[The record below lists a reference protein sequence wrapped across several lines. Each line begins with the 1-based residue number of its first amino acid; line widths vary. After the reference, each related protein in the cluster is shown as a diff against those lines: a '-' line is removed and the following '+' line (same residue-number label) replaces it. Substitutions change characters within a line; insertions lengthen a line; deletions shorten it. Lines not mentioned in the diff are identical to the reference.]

1 MDNKTAYAIVEVL
14 GEALVRRQEGIDNCL
29 EHIAQL
35 DSVNQRLIS
44 ESKKMKEEILSLKS
58 ESSAPVKVADC
69 GRFDIAQGA
78 DRNDYE
84 NTRAETCCDNVCG
97 EPDCCENIGETPYG
111 IDG

>member
-1 MDNKTAYAIVEVL
+1 MDNKTAYAIVEAL

-35 DSVNQRLIS
+35 DSVNQRLIA
-44 ESKKMKEEILSLKS
+44 ENRKMKEELDVIRN
-58 ESSAPVKVADC
+58 APVKVADC
-69 GRFDIAQGA
+69 GRFGIAEGA